1 MSSDDQII
9 VREDKNRKY
18 DVSNNFIEGGII
30 EKIGHFTN
38 LREAMC
44 AAEDY
49 QKNAE
54 VPVEY
59 GITFIPYQKDDILPL
74 G

>member
-1 MSSDDQII
+1 MSADDHIV
-9 VREDKNRKY
+9 VREDKNHEY
-18 DVSNNFIEGGII
+18 DVTNNFIDGGLI

-38 LREAMC
+38 LRVAMC

-49 QKNAE
+49 QKNTE

>member
-9 VREDKNRKY
+9 VRENENHEY
-18 DVSNNFIEGGII
+18 DVSNNFIDGGLI

-38 LREAMC
+38 LREALC

-49 QKNAE
+49 QKNTE

-59 GITFIPYQKDDILPL
+59 GIAFYSFP
-74 G
+74 